1 MTHALKLALVCGVV
15 LAAPAFATPAFAQ
28 APAGEPPS
36 DTVKLIV
43 EKGMKLAVADMEFD
57 LTFKTDGSYADP
69 TGQGGKYRTDGKKLC
84 MTPDAFGQ
92 EFCNDY
98 PDGKKSGDRFEIV
111 SDFGPMNVTVK

>member
-1 MTHALKLALVCGVV
+1 MTHALKFAFASSLALA
-15 LAAPAFATPAFAQ
+15 AAPVFAQTPAGA
-28 APAGEPPS
+28 PPS

-98 PDGKKSGDRFEIV
+98 PDSKKSGDKFEIV
-111 SDFGPMNVTVK
+111 SDFGPMTVTVK